1 MAAWPFLQARE
12 HTPHGNL
19 AGRGPGLDSRSPE
32 SIRREHSQEEGELDL
47 TCRTKLLERWL
58 RQGGIRGSEG
68 ASRTLDMEREK
79 RDDLHASGG

>member
-32 SIRREHSQEEGELDL
+32 SIRREHSQEEGGAGLDVQNQTL
-47 TCRTKLLERWL
+47 GKMVAPGGNSGVGG
-58 RQGGIRGSEG
+58 RQQNAGHGEG
-68 ASRTLDMEREK
+68 EE
-79 RDDLHASGG
+79 G